1 MTMSRTLRSATVA
14 ALVGVCAASAA
25 AQPERLTIDRGA
37 LGAWHA
43 LQRLRTFGSVLHTT
57 AHPDDEHGGVLTWL
71 SRGQGVRVSLLT
83 LTRGEGGDNAIGP
96 ELFDA
101 LGLIRTEEL
110 LAANRYYGVDR
121 QYFTSMVDYG
131 FSKRLE
137 EAWEKWDRRTLL
149 GEVVAVLRTERPVV
163 VLSRFQGAPR
173 DGHGNHMAAGAITRE
188 AFLAAG
194 DPEAFPDQIAAGL
207 RPWQAR
213 KLYVGGVRDDEVA
226 TLTVD
231 VGAVDPR
238 IGMSYQRLARLGLSL
253 QRSQNAGR
261 ASASPGSAVFR
272 YARVDTPGP
281 AIEATPFDGLDTSWA
296 GVFSLVGQEATPNWG
311 VRLTAIGDVVEAVA
325 RGFSMHRP
333 ADGAVALAA
342 ALDATRNAI
351 SDLAET
357 SDARLLLE
365 RKAEQFEAA
374 IGAMLGLEL
383 SAVAV
388 SEDTPPAEID
398 ELGPVVSG
406 QTVQVD
412 LALSGSGIA
421 DIEDVALSVE
431 TPDDWRV
438 GESGRPVA
446 SDDRWQRR
454 VEVRI
459 GGTSAT
465 RPHFSRTSL
474 AESRYRI
481 EGDRA
486 FFDPFPAPAARG
498 VARFRVAGVVVEHR
512 TPVVS
517 REARLPYGY
526 ADRLL
531 QVLPAIGLTISPA
544 VAVVPLGVES
554 AELTISVR
562 VDRRGPAGCEATLE
576 LQLPEAW
583 RVSPEQ
589 VRLRGGDGS
598 EVTVDFRVRPSDLS
612 GAPQR
617 VGAVARLDGVE
628 FREGYDTIVHRD
640 LETRRLFRPAEA
652 FIRGVDVVAP
662 PDLRVGYVMG
672 IGDAVPEAIGQL
684 GATVQRLEADDLAS
698 ADLNRFDAIL
708 VGTRAYAV
716 RPDLH
721 RSNDRLLAFAER
733 GGHLIVLYNT
743 QEFIPSRHAPFPGD
757 LPRRS
762 EEVSEEDAP
771 VVMLAPDAPVLAW
784 PNRITAADFDG
795 WVEQRGSKFWRSW
808 ADAYTAVVESH
819 DTGQPPQRGGWLTVA
834 VGQGHYTYFA
844 YALHRQLPSGVP
856 GAYRLLANL
865 LSVGR
870 RE

>member
-1 MTMSRTLRSATVA
+1 MRCATVA
-14 ALVGVCAASAA
+14 VLVGACAASAT

-37 LGAWHA
+37 VGAWQA

-71 SRGQGVRVSLLT
+71 SRGQGARVSLLT

-137 EAWEKWDRRTLL
+137 EAWEKWDRGALL
-149 GEVVAVLRTERPVV
+149 GEVVALLRTERPIV
-163 VLSRFQGAPR
+163 VLSRFQGTPR
-173 DGHGNHMAAGAITRE
+173 DGHGHHMAAGAITRE
-188 AFLAAG
+188 AFRAAA
-194 DPEAFPDQIAAGL
+194 DPEAFPEQVAAGL

-213 KLYVGGVRDDEVA
+213 KLYVGGVRDTEGP

-231 VGAVDPR
+231 VGPVDPR
-238 IGMSYQRLARLGLSL
+238 IGLSYQRLARLGLSL

-261 ASASPGSAVFR
+261 ASASPGPTVYR
-272 YARVDTPGP
+272 YARVDTPGS
-281 AIEATPFDGLDTSWA
+281 AIEASPFDGLDTSWA
-296 GVFSLVGQEATPNWG
+296 GLFSLVGQEATPAWV

-333 ADGAVALAA
+333 ADGAGALAA

-351 SDLAET
+351 SDLTEQ
-357 SDARLLLE
+357 SDVRLLLE

-374 IGAMLGLEL
+374 ISAMLGLEL

-388 SEDTPPAEID
+388 PWDTPPAGVA
-398 ELGPVVSG
+398 ELGPVVRG

-412 LALSGSGIA
+412 LALSGAGIDEA
-421 DIEDVALSVE
+421 NDVVLTIEA
-431 TPDDWRV
+431 PAGWRV
-438 GESGRPVA
+438 EDSGLES
-446 SDDRWQRR
+446 SNNRWQRR
-454 VEVRI
+454 VLLQI
-459 GGTSAT
+459 GDTSAS
-465 RPHFSRTSL
+465 RPHFARASL

-481 EGDRA
+481 AADSA
-486 FFDPFPAPAARG
+486 FFDPFPPPPARG
-498 VARFRVAGVVVEHR
+498 VARFRVAGVVIEHHA
-512 TPVVS
+512 PVVA

-526 ADRLL
+526 AERVLP
-531 QVLPAIGLTISPA
+531 VLPAISLTVSPP
-544 VAVVPLGVES
+544 VAVVPLAVES
-554 AELTISVR
+554 PELTISVR
-562 VDRRGPAGCEATLE
+562 VGRIDPAGREATLE
-576 LQLPEAW
+576 LELPDGW
-583 RVSPEQ
+583 RVSPVQ
-589 VRLRGGDGS
+589 VRLLEGDGL
-598 EVTVDFRVRPSDLS
+598 ERTFDFRVWPSDLND
-612 GAPQR
+612 APQR
-617 VGAVARLDGVE
+617 VGAVARLEGLE
-628 FREGYDTIVHRD
+628 FREGYEAIAHRD

-652 FIRGVDVVAP
+652 IVRGVDVAIAGN
-662 PDLRVGYVMG
+662 LRVGYVMG
-672 IGDAVPEAIGQL
+672 IGDQVPEAIRQL
-684 GATVQRLEADDLAS
+684 GATVERLEADDLAS
-698 ADLNRFDAIL
+698 ADLNRFD
-708 VGTRAYAV
+708 VVVTGTRAYAV

-721 RSNDRLLAFAER
+721 RSNDRLLTFAEQ

-743 QEFIPSRHAPFPGD
+743 QEFVPSEHAPFPGD

-771 VVMLAPDAPVLAW
+771 VVILAPGAPVLAW
-784 PNRITAADFDG
+784 PNRITAVDFDG

-808 ADAYTAVVESH
+808 ADAYTPIVESH
-819 DTGQPPQRGGWLTVA
+819 DTGQAQQRGGWLTA
-834 VGQGHYTYFA
+834 PVGEGHYTYFA

-865 LSVGR
+865 LSLGR